1 LTGRRRPLQNLP
13 VRVVR
18 YPKGTVLLVL
28 PAYNEEASLPST
40 VAECCQ
46 VVEPEDVLVVDDAS
60 TDATADVV
68 RQLGV
73 RSGRLPVNL
82 GIGGAVQTGYRYA
95 LRAGYRVAVQVD
107 ADGQHDPRD
116 VPALVEPVLQG
127 RCDMA
132 IGSRYLTAEGFIST
146 LPRRLGCRLLSAA
159 IRVSTGE
166 RIADCTSGFRAVNR
180 RVLASFAGYYP
191 TDYPEPESLAILLH
205 LGMTVLEIPVVMRPR
220 QGGVSSIKALDG
232 AIYMV
237 KLLSVISAYGTFHGT
252 VARET

>member
-1 LTGRRRPLQNLP
+1 VAAGGPRHGARRLTPPGAPGRRAAGTPP
-13 VRVVR
+13 VYARR
-18 YPKGTVLLVL
+18 
-28 PAYNEEASLPST
+28 ARDDH
-40 VAECCQ
+40 CQ
-46 VVEPEDVLVVDDAS
+46 VVESEDVLVVDDGS
-60 TDATADVV
+60 TDATADVA
-68 RQLGV
+68 RRLGV
-73 RSGRLPVNL
+73 RCARLPVNL

-116 VPALVEPVLQG
+116 VPALVEPVREG

-132 IGSRYLTAEGFIST
+132 IGSRYLTAEGFTST
-146 LPRRLGCRLLSAA
+146 WPRRLGSRLLSAA
-159 IRVSTGE
+159 IRASTGA

-180 RVLASFAGYYP
+180 RVLASFARYYP

-205 LGMTVLEIPVVMRPR
+205 AGLTVLELPVVMRPR

-237 KLLSVISAYGTFHGT
+237 KVLSVISAYGTFHGT